1 MGYSN
6 TEQNVAVA
14 DAEARSKITK
24 WVGEQLGA
32 RVISLE
38 RERRWRPIWRVRY
51 EKEGKEAGLIIKG
64 MRPFE
69 AIPFSLGHEMLSQQ
83 MLEENG
89 FPVPHVFGKL
99 DDLNFVM
106 EFVEGEK
113 DPGLVQQADEATSEM
128 SPERWQTCHEFMEW
142 LVKLHGMPVEKMAH
156 TEATIPT
163 TPTEI
168 ALNLAE
174 RYYKMICERDAV
186 DAVTEYF
193 IRWMRRYVPQH
204 RTRPAIVLGDG
215 GQFMTDGAKLTAI
228 IDVELAHVG
237 DPYNDF
243 APLRCR
249 HPLENFGDIP
259 ALFRHYEKIS
269 GEPLDWKAI
278 AYSTVVYSGW
288 GMTAYTMA
296 LKEPHVG
303 GDWAEIVSARAFI
316 MRRTL
321 DAIADYMGI
330 TYNDE
335 IELPAPRST
344 PIEDS
349 GLQKLILELKLLPI
363 SPALMEWQ
371 RDNLANIPAML
382 LNQAHYG
389 EWVDREFVADVERLT
404 GSSFSDAQAADRAL
418 RGFVESAGE
427 NEDETLA
434 RLFHRHAYRLCLMVA
449 GEGAGKDHV
458 MFARIEPILDKNGK
472 PG

>member
-1 MGYSN
+1 MQFSN
-6 TEQNVAVA
+6 LDVDLAAV
-14 DAEARSKITK
+14 DAEARAKIHK
-24 WVGEQLGA
+24 WVEEELNG
-32 RVISLE
+32 RVTSLE

-51 EKEGKEAGLIIKG
+51 EKDGRGAGLIIKG

-69 AIPFSLGHEMLSQQ
+69 AIPFSLDHEMLSQQ

-99 DDLNFVM
+99 DELNFVM

-113 DPGLVQQADEATSEM
+113 DPGLVQQADEGGSEM
-128 SPERWQTCHEFMEW
+128 SPERWQVCHEFMEW
-142 LVKLHGMPVEKMAH
+142 LVKLHRLPVEKMAH
-156 TEATIPT
+156 TEATIPA
-163 TPTEI
+163 TPEEI

-174 RYYKMICERDAV
+174 RYYKLICERDAV

-215 GQFMTDGAKLTAI
+215 GQFMTNGAEMTAI

-259 ALFRHYEKIS
+259 ALFRHYEKVS

-278 AYSTVVYSGW
+278 AYATVVYSGW

-330 TYNDE
+330 TFDDD
-335 IELPAPRST
+335 IKLPPPRST

-349 GLQKLILELKLLPI
+349 GLQKLMLELKLLPT
-363 SPALMEWQ
+363 SPALLEWQ

-382 LNQAHYG
+382 LQRVHYG
-389 EWVDREFVADVERLT
+389 DWVDSEFVADVERLT
-404 GSSFSDAQAADRAL
+404 GRSLPDADAADRTL
-418 RGFVESAGE
+418 RAFVELAGQD
-427 NEDETLA
+427 EDEALA
-434 RLFHRHAYRLCLMVA
+434 RLFYRHAYRLCLMVA

-458 MFARIEPILDKNGK
+458 MFYKIEPILDKDGR
-472 PG
+472 PR